1 MIVHNYIGGKKTTLK
16 NIRRGIP
23 KHDVGN
29 INNAYERI
37 RKKGFFLIEIRNRE
51 PYFSIYPKCVRY
63 ASDLI
68 KFNKCPLCNYYLED
82 LEYCRECRKDLSKI
96 REHIKD

>member
-1 MIVHNYIGGKKTTLK
+1 LVAYRYIGGSKTTLK
-16 NIRRGIP
+16 NIRKGLP
-23 KHDVGN
+23 KHEVGN
-29 INNAYERI
+29 IDVAYDYLK
-37 RKKGFFLIEIRNRE
+37 KKGFFLYEIRNRE
-51 PYFSIYPKCVRY
+51 PYFSLYPKCVRY

-68 KFNKCPLCNYYLED
+68 KYNRCPLCYYYLED